1 MELRASS
8 VDQYLEER
16 VIFAERFQART
27 LDFRGRLSFTR
38 YDECEFVKC
47 AILID
52 DQTENLAFTRCTFE
66 DCNVSELATDG
77 GRAFLAEGNTFKLPI
92 EMRQADLSK
101 RLSQALA
108 GRSSTL

>member
-1 MELRASS
+1 MSLRARG
-8 VDQYLEER
+8 VIHYLEER

-66 DCNVSELATDG
+66 DCNVSALVTDG
-77 GRAFLAEGNTFKLPI
+77 GRAFLSEGNTFKLPI
-92 EMRQADLSK
+92 EMRKGDLNK
-101 RLSQALA
+101 RLSLALA
-108 GRSSTL
+108 GRS